1 VAITI
6 RRARPGPDEAAI
18 TRMRQLL
25 WPDQDEAELAR
36 ETRPMLARDD
46 YAVFAADDGDH
57 LAGFLEVGHRDVAE
71 SCTTSPVGYVE
82 AVWVE
87 PGYRRRGIARALF
100 EAAKQWSRDRGY
112 RELGSDADLENTAS
126 HAVHGKLGFKETER
140 LVTFLM
146 RLD

>member
-1 VAITI
+1 MTITV
-6 RRARPGPDEAAI
+6 RRARPGADDDAI
-18 TRMRQLL
+18 TRMRQSL
-25 WPDQDEAELAR
+25 WPHEDQAELAR
-36 ETRPMLARDD
+36 ETPPLLARDD
-46 YAVFAADDGDH
+46 YAVFAADDGGR

-87 PGYRRRGIARALF
+87 PEYRSRGIARALF
-100 EAAKQWSRDRGY
+100 EAAKRWSREQGY

-126 HAVHGKLGFKETER
+126 HAMHGKLGFTETER
-140 LVTFLM
+140 LVTFLL